1 MKVNLRFLT
10 LSAIVLSLL
19 TGFIL
24 YRKFNNQAY
33 CPDPVLAN
41 FKAGKTYNPPSKV
54 VVKPWRGEHNV
65 YAVFMLPIEVQSRK
79 YLLVNIPEAG
89 SYCGGTER
97 VGTNFEGIQAKPGY
111 YLVKASL
118 KTRTSSLLIARGFLT
133 QLKDPRNWNLV

>member
-19 TGFIL
+19 TSFIL

-41 FKAGKTYNPPSKV
+41 FKAGKTYNSPSKV
-54 VVKPWRGEHNV
+54 VVKPWKGEHNV
-65 YAVFMLPIEVQSRK
+65 YAVFMLPSQVQSRK
-79 YLLVNIPEAG
+79 YLLVNIPESG
-89 SYCGGTER
+89 TYCGGTER
-97 VGTNFEGIQAKPGY
+97 VGTDFEGVQAKPGY